1 MADSGPSLART
12 RPMRV
17 PDVVASK
24 GSGTPLVMI
33 TRLASATMAQ

>member
-12 RPMRV
+12 RPVRV

-24 GSGTPLVMI
+24 GPARRS
-33 TRLASATMAQ
+33 